1 MHDFRWS
8 SAAGVGVMAGAVGI
22 RACVD
27 RPGNSGSPYDTRGKR
42 GGHLSM
48 EERWIDHQGM
58 SLVI

>member
-1 MHDFRWS
+1 
-8 SAAGVGVMAGAVGI
+8 MAGAVGI

-48 EERWIDHQGM
+48 EERLIDHQGM